1 MDCVLIVCQAL
12 PRARNACEPGRGSA
26 STEVRVVGD
35 SGKQAG
41 EYKAGSKC
49 DGRANTERGTEGVR
63 PAGDSQT
70 RERFLEAEI

>member
-12 PRARNACEPGRGSA
+12 PRAGNACEPDRGPA
-26 STEVRVVGD
+26 FTEVRVVGD
-35 SGKQAG
+35 NGKQAG

-49 DGRANTERGTEGVR
+49 DDRANTEGRTEGMR

-70 RERFLEAEI
+70 QKRFLEVEI